1 MPDENLLPGMGNRTY
16 HKVLVLNKEYYGSNI
31 MPSLNNLISEA
42 ERHPMSYSRLKKQ
55 LEYVV
60 INNIRLQLKGW
71 KATKRVQLH
80 YEFGERKKGV
90 KRDYDNIQAAACKII
105 SDALVKAG
113 VIHDDAPKYLAP
125 STAEFHYVDKPYI
138 KIYITEQEDK

>member
-1 MPDENLLPGMGNRTY
+1 MANRSC
-16 HKVLVLNKEYYGSNI
+16 KVLVINNCYYGNNV

-55 LEYVV
+55 LEYAV

-80 YEFGERKKGV
+80 YEFGERNKGV
-90 KRDYDNIQAAACKII
+90 KRDYDNIQAAGCKVI

-113 VIHDDAPKYLAP
+113 VIKDDAPKYLAP
-125 STAEFHYVDKPYI
+125 STAEFKYVEKPYI
-138 KIYITEQEDK
+138 RIYISELEE